1 MSEQTAEERQVN
13 NVEVMLPQVHAET
26 GELIAISRSS
36 PMDMPVQVFTEA
48 LNRREANR
56 RALLQWI
63 QTSLVQGVDY
73 GSIHIVGKNKCRYAK
88 EGRAWECPVKS
99 HWSKNS
105 LFKPGAEKILGMMSL
120 TARYPNIHLYEEAVI
135 NGQDIQVII
144 LKCELHT
151 QNGIVVG
158 EGTGARSVSQDYG
171 DINKS
176 IKMASKSAMIDAT
189 LRVAGLSELFTQ
201 DLETMIEEKPEEP
214 SSHPMEASTG
224 RTPAGNNNDHPAN
237 PNPTNEN
244 DNRRITADLY
254 RRIVRLSK
262 EKGMSTQDVRKWCVD
277 TYGVVP
283 DHLRV
288 SQALHLIEELTSL

>member
-1 MSEQTAEERQVN
+1 MEHQISEEGRVN
-13 NVEVMLPQVHAET
+13 NVEVMLPAVHADTDEPM
-26 GELIAISRSS
+26 AVSRSS
-36 PMDMPVQVFTEA
+36 PMDMPVQVFVEA

-63 QTSLVQGVDY
+63 QTSLIHGVDY

-88 EGRAWECPVKS
+88 EGRTFECQVNS

-135 NGQDIQVII
+135 KGQDIQVII

-151 QNGIVVG
+151 QNGMVIG
-158 EGTGARSVSQDYG
+158 EGTGARTVAQDYG

-201 DLETMIEEKPEEP
+201 DLETMFEEKPEEP
-214 SSHPMEASTG
+214 SSHPKEASTV
-224 RTPAGNNNDHPAN
+224 RTPVGSNDDRPAN
-237 PNPTNEN
+237 QNPTNES

-254 RRIVRLSK
+254 RRIVSLCK
-262 EKGMSTQDVRKWCVD
+262 EKGMSIQDIRKWCRD

-288 SQALHLIEELTSL
+288 SQANHLIEELTSL